1 MGPLTVLG
9 LLSAA
14 CSCWCSGQTHQDNV
28 GRSTEFLVPI
38 QSQPKFQ
45 YSVVVQ
51 HHSGLDDL
59 KTGAGRLAPGQ
70 EEPGL
75 AGGAE
80 NSEGTGE
87 ESNSGIEDKLETLM
101 EPLIDSNEV
110 VMDEDEKV
118 VEIKGPDEVKLAVD
132 RDPNRSVSEIGQEK
146 LETLIEPLI
155 DSNEV
160 IMDGNTQVVKLKEP
174 DEVELAEAMEE
185 KEGAVNHGF
194 GDESEES
201 SFQCSCGILPDHDS
215 CMAEKT
221 EEVLERESLHLPS
234 FRLVQRL

>member
-1 MGPLTVLG
+1 M
-9 LLSAA
+9 
-14 CSCWCSGQTHQDNV
+14 
-28 GRSTEFLVPI
+28 PI

-51 HHSGLDDL
+51 HHSGLEDL
-59 KTGAGRLAPGQ
+59 KTGAGRLAPVAPGQ

-75 AGGAE
+75 AGGEE
-80 NSEGTGE
+80 NSGGVGE
-87 ESNSGIEDKLETLM
+87 ESKTGIEDKLETLM

-118 VEIKGPDEVKLAVD
+118 VEIREPDKVKLAVD
-132 RDPNRSVSEIGQEK
+132 RDPNLSVSKIGQEK

-160 IMDGNTQVVKLKEP
+160 IMDDNAQVVKLKEP

-185 KEGAVNHGF
+185 KEGATNHGF

-201 SFQCSCGILPDHDS
+201 SFQCSCGILPNHDS

-221 EEVLERESLHLPS
+221 LEVLERETLHLSS